1 MTRAAPGQISV
12 AKWSQSKSPNTR
24 YTARQTIRLPD
35 GTSRRIEAYGR
46 RQRDAIEKCQAK
58 AREVAQRAASAN
70 TVTVDQ
76 LFARLASEKKSLG
89 RKAKTLH
96 NLLGDYRRH
105 IQPHIGSTPIAEIT
119 FEQLQAI
126 QQRLTRQGKYRTA
139 QLVTDILKSS
149 YKFALRSYRKEI
161 HEGRVRLLDLA
172 QDLPTVQ
179 TPERKRVAQGLWSL
193 AELNAFLDAAEE
205 DYRVSKNLYY
215 PLYLTACSA
224 GLRRGELLGLPKAAV
239 GRAVLE
245 QTSSS
250 VAYLDVTTQLV
261 YYGGKHHRE
270 TPKSDAG
277 ERRMYIPESLYRF
290 ISDEHLPRLE
300 QLARSSDW
308 LEHGL
313 LFPTLQGRPIS
324 PSSLYRHR
332 NKLCQRLGLNPIRL
346 HDLRKIY
353 STRLTAQLIEEGN
366 FTPKNLM
373 LALGHNDP
381 VVAVRDYMQAIED
394 RKERTVVEIRR
405 S

>member
-1 MTRAAPGQISV
+1 MPSRSCQ
-12 AKWSQSKSPNTR
+12 SQGSAGSGS
-24 YTARQTIRLPD
+24 AH
-35 GTSRRIEAYGR
+35 
-46 RQRDAIEKCQAK
+46 
-58 AREVAQRAASAN
+58 AASAN

-105 IQPHIGSTPIAEIT
+105 IQPQIGSTPIAEIT

-139 QLVTDILKSS
+139 HLVTDILKSS
-149 YKFALRSYRKEI
+149 YKFALRAYRKEI

-179 TPERKRVAQGLWSL
+179 TPERKRVSQRLWPL

-205 DYRVSKNLYY
+205 DYRVAKNLYY

-239 GRAVLE
+239 GRASLE

-250 VAYLDVTTQLV
+250 VAYLDITTQLV

-277 ERRMYIPESLYRF
+277 ERRIYIPESLYRF

-300 QLARSSDW
+300 QLARSRDW

-313 LFPTLQGRPIS
+313 LFPTLQGRPIA

-373 LALGHNDP
+373 LAMGHNDP

>member
-1 MTRAAPGQISV
+1 MTGALFWPLWSERCLRTSYHATDDPRRPGQISV

-24 YTARQTIRLPD
+24 YRARQTIRLPD
-35 GTSRRIEAYGR
+35 GTSRRIEVYGR

-76 LFARLASEKKSLG
+76 LFARLATEKKSLG

-126 QQRLTRQGKYRTA
+126 QHRLTRQGKYRTA
-139 QLVTDILKSS
+139 HLVTDILKSS
-149 YKFALRSYRKEI
+149 YKFALRAYRKDI

-205 DYRVSKNLYY
+205 DYRVCKNLYY
-215 PLYLTACSA
+215 PLYLTACTA

-239 GRAVLE
+239 GRASLE
-245 QTSSS
+245 ETSST
-250 VAYLDVTTQLV
+250 VAYLDITTQLV
-261 YYGGKHHRE
+261 YYGGKHHQE

-277 ERRMYIPESLYRF
+277 ERRMYIPESLSSTSTCLGWR
-290 ISDEHLPRLE
+290 SLPGVGTGWSTVCSFLPCR
-300 QLARSSDW
+300 AD
-308 LEHGL
+308 
-313 LFPTLQGRPIS
+313 PS
-324 PSSLYRHR
+324 PPRA
-332 NKLCQRLGLNPIRL
+332 CT
-346 HDLRKIY
+346 DTA
-353 STRLTAQLIEEGN
+353 TRCAS
-366 FTPKNLM
+366 
-373 LALGHNDP
+373 AS
-381 VVAVRDYMQAIED
+381 A
-394 RKERTVVEIRR
+394 
-405 S
+405 